1 MSLKLNGGTGIE
13 FTSNTQFVD
22 NAQLK
27 FKTTSQTFTVKGI
40 DAAITDSQTSTTP
53 DTSDSDSGQ
62 LAIYNGATKLWG
74 VTEHGYVIKPNI
86 PAYNASIYSYNQ
98 PNSGDPGDSG
108 SFNYNNSTSYGD
120 AVIKASRMRF
130 NNGNHYDPTTGY
142 FTCPIDG
149 IYVASFNA
157 NWYTQNVSSWL
168 RPSVYKNGDPIHWF
182 YHEKDVTWQQLGG
195 CVTISANAGDYIYF
209 YKASSSGGGG
219 GADSDQYA
227 HFSIYL
233 LA

>member
-74 VTEHGYVIKPNI
+74 ITEHGYVVKPNI
-86 PAYNASIYSYNQ
+86 PHFWVYSAGSNFSTPSSYTVFNFTNAHDNPQGMYDLASDKATAPVAGLYQFIFWTNAYGANGYNMIQ
-98 PNSGDPGDSG
+98 RLRKNGTDDVFGVMGYIGISGDTT
-108 SFNYNNSTSYGD
+108 YNMS
-120 AVIKASRMRF
+120 
-130 NNGNHYDPTTGY
+130 H
-142 FTCPIDG
+142 
-149 IYVASFNA
+149 
-157 NWYTQNVSSWL
+157 
-168 RPSVYKNGDPIHWF
+168 VYK
-182 YHEKDVTWQQLGG
+182 L
-195 CVTISANAGDYIYF
+195 NAGDYVEAAW
-209 YKASSSGGGG
+209 KV
-219 GADSDQYA
+219 GAGTVSNGSPYNG
-227 HFSIYL
+227 FIGYL
-233 LA
+233 IG